1 MKNAL
6 VQILIA
12 TVAGV
17 LASLIVMPLQAPGR
31 PLEGPELLM
40 VYVDT
45 PRNEKTALLVSQGG
59 FRHTETTALR
69 QVVLVITQE
78 LPS

>member
-17 LASLIVMPLQAPGR
+17 LASLIVMPLQAPVT
-31 PLEGPELLM
+31 PLAESKLLM
-40 VYVDT
+40 VSVDVT
-45 PRNEKTALLVSQGG
+45 GTKKP
-59 FRHTETTALR
+59 
-69 QVVLVITQE
+69 
-78 LPS
+78 P

>member
-6 VQILIA
+6 VQIVIA

-17 LASLIVMPLQAPGR
+17 LASLIVMPLQAPVR
-31 PLEGPELLM
+31 PLEGPKLLR
-40 VYVDT
+40 VYVET
-45 PRNEKTALLVSQGG
+45 PRYEKTALLASQGG
-59 FRHTETTALR
+59 FRHTEPTALR
-69 QVVLVITQE
+69 QVVLVITHE